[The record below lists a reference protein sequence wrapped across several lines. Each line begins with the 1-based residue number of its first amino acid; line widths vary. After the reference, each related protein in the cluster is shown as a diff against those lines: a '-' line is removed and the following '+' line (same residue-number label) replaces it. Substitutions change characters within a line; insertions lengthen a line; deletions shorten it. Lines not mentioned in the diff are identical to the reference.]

1 MVQEE
6 ITLKSGATGRETTAP
21 AALWIKCLLEMTPGP
36 QLAELVRRVDEFNG
50 KNVVI
55 PGVRRHHRL
64 IAEPGII
71 GLSGTK
77 LGG

>member
-6 ITLKSGATGRETTAP
+6 ITLKSAATGREITAP
-21 AALWIKCLLEMTPGP
+21 VALWIKCLLEMMPGS
-36 QLAELVRRVDEFNG
+36 QLGELVRRVEAVNG
-50 KNVVI
+50 QVII
-55 PGVRRHHRL
+55 PGVRRHYRME
-64 IAEPGII
+64 AEPGII